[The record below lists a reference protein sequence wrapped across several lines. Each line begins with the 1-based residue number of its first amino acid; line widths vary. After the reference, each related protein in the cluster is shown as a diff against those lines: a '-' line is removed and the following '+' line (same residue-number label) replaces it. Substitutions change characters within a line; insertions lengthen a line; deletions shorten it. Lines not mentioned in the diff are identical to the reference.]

1 MDTKNN
7 TEEPSGHATCTRLL
21 ARCGKPPVPSLIV
34 AAMCILLAIAFQ
46 WPFLT
51 DPYWNVLDDAS
62 RVINASDVLAQNPTL
77 ETLMSMDASRS
88 RPFYWIFGAALH
100 TISPAE
106 PWIFWHANWILL
118 AGGMYAA
125 YLVARIFTA
134 SAWTAAL
141 APIFLYAMPPVVPVY
156 SETSG
161 QESLM
166 LLFGGLFIYYL
177 LKADRLL
184 EDSASWK
191 RAGTAALFCWISGAL
206 FVFSKEPSA
215 AGVAFP
221 VGWMILGLPL
231 STKGTILKKRLPVLM
246 ATFLWMT
253 VLSAL
258 IVARISG
265 VIDGGANDQYLG
277 NYAMNWQAIATAHK
291 TFMTMLLARIWPV
304 LVIPLLTVGV
314 ALASLRSFN
323 REQLLAYLR
332 PFLFL
337 LGIAVIQYAVVLP
350 WIPMVKNLLPSCLPL
365 AAANA
370 ICIDCLLTLRK
381 GPQPAN

>member
-1 MDTKNN
+1 MDTKNDN
-7 TEEPSGHATCTRLL
+7 QEAPGRYSYRRLL
-21 ARCGKPPVPSLIV
+21 AACGKPPVPSLIV

-51 DPYWNVLDDAS
+51 NPYWNVLDDAS
-62 RVINASDVLAQNPTL
+62 RVINASDVLAQDPTL
-77 ETLMSMDASRS
+77 DTLMSLDPARS

-100 TISPAE
+100 TISPSE
-106 PWIFWHANWILL
+106 PWIFWHANWVLL
-118 AGGMYAA
+118 AGGLYAA
-125 YLVARIFTA
+125 YLVARIFTT
-134 SAWTAAL
+134 SAWTAAA
-141 APIFLYAMPPVVPVY
+141 APLFLFAMPPVVPVY
-156 SETSG
+156 AETSG

-166 LLFGGLFIYYL
+166 LLFGGFFIYFL

-191 RAGTAALFCWISGAL
+191 RAGTAAIFCWLSGAL
-206 FVFSKEPSA
+206 FILSKEPSA

-231 STKGTILKKRLPVLM
+231 STRGTILKRRLPVLV
-246 ATFLWMT
+246 ATFLWMA

-258 IVARISG
+258 TVARISG
-265 VIDGGANDQYLG
+265 VIDGGEDDQYLG

-304 LVIPLLTVGV
+304 LLIPLLTVGV

-323 REQLLAYLR
+323 REQLLAYAR

-381 GPQPAN
+381 GSQPAN